1 MKDANYAREQMV
13 EQQVRAW
20 DVLDGRVLDILRKV
34 PREAFV
40 PDEYRDLA
48 YADTGIPL
56 AHGVSMMT
64 PMQVGRLLQALSIT
78 PDDQVLEVGTGS
90 GFLCACLAGMA
101 AKVHSIDIHEEF
113 TAQAG
118 QRLDEQGIR
127 NVRLETRDANTLDE
141 QSVYDVIAVTG
152 SLPKYTRNFEKA
164 LKIGGRLFVVVG
176 VGPVMEAMLV
186 TRLGSD
192 KWVREV
198 LFETSLP
205 PLANSPMPESFRF

>member
-40 PDEYRDLA
+40 PNEFRDLA
-48 YADTGIPL
+48 YADTAIPL
-56 AHGVSMMT
+56 AHGVTMMT

-78 PDDQVLEVGTGS
+78 PNDQVLEVGTGS
-90 GFLCACLAGMA
+90 GFLCTCLAGMA
-101 AKVHSIDIHEEF
+101 AKVHSIDIHEDF

-118 QRLDEQGIR
+118 RRLEEQGVR

-152 SLPKYTRNFEKA
+152 SLPKYTGNFEKA

-176 VGPVMEAMLV
+176 PGPVMEAMLV
-186 TRLGSD
+186 TRLSSD

-205 PLANSPMPESFRF
+205 PLANSPKPEGFRF